1 MTDGFVTRVGVGL
14 SIGSLGLALGMASGG
29 CGGDGGNTVG
39 SSGSTSGSSS
49 SGSST
54 SGTSSGSSPGSGTS
68 SGSNPGSGTSSGS
81 NPGSGTSSGS
91 NPGSGVATSGGDG
104 GSTSGS
110 SGEGGPGTAETAGT
124 KITFPVGWPV
134 ATAVAAAGTGNIV
147 IWFLDTHTVAA
158 DGSYTGVTKTC
169 RSTLPDL
176 TLNSLAALVVCPSG
190 QSTCKVQIQLTDAMY
205 DAVSRTFPI
214 SGVEGAPGGMMTEAK
229 NLGGLGLVAGGKY
242 LSSASPAAWPADCPT
257 SATTCNSVGSFAMAD
272 LVNDDPTFDMHLG
285 IAATPL
291 NGMGYVLP
299 PTGTGNGAMNA
310 ADKVYVAVRQE
321 IELTGTRSTDGKT
334 ATGTAKL
341 TLFDNHVVGC
351 HTMAGNDCTSA
362 QAAFVDAARTKYT
375 TQAAYMMSSPPAI
388 SASNPIM
395 GTYTTT
401 QLMSGA
407 TCADVRSL

>member
-29 CGGDGGNTVG
+29 CGSGGGNTV

-49 SGSST
+49 SGGPT
-54 SGTSSGSSPGSGTS
+54 SGTS

-91 NPGSGVATSGGDG
+91 NPGSGAATSGGDG
-104 GSTSGS
+104 GGSGS
-110 SGEGGPGTAETAGT
+110 GSTGEGGSGTAETAGT

-134 ATAVAAAGTGNIV
+134 ATGVAAAGTGNIV

-176 TLNSLAALVVCPSG
+176 TLNSLGALVVCPSG

-229 NLGGLGLVAGGKY
+229 NLGGLGLAAGGKY
-242 LSSASPAAWPADCPT
+242 LNAASPAAWPADCSS

-291 NGMGYVLP
+291 
-299 PTGTGNGAMNA
+299 
-310 ADKVYVAVRQE
+310 
-321 IELTGTRSTDGKT
+321 
-334 ATGTAKL
+334 
-341 TLFDNHVVGC
+341 
-351 HTMAGNDCTSA
+351 
-362 QAAFVDAARTKYT
+362 
-375 TQAAYMMSSPPAI
+375 
-388 SASNPIM
+388 
-395 GTYTTT
+395 
-401 QLMSGA
+401 
-407 TCADVRSL
+407 